1 MKGRFRLRTPFRKR
15 KVSIAE
21 QAKEVRTR
29 REKNSSSSSSNGISR
44 EKTTQ

>member
-29 REKNSSSSSSNGISR
+29 REKNSSSSGISR
-44 EKTTQ
+44 ENTTLKE